1 MKLNDE
7 VIAHIAKLLQI
18 AILSGTDIVDN
29 LRQIQLKEANGELYL
44 NTEYFEQSES
54 NARHSV
60 ACTGGI
66 SDRPWRHG
74 ARREGCDIYRL

>member
-54 NARHSV
+54 NIEKMLSQ
-60 ACTGGI
+60 I
-66 SDRPWRHG
+66 N
-74 ARREGCDIYRL
+74 ELKE

>member
-44 NTEYFEQSES
+44 NTE
-54 NARHSV
+54 
-60 ACTGGI
+60 
-66 SDRPWRHG
+66 
-74 ARREGCDIYRL
+74 